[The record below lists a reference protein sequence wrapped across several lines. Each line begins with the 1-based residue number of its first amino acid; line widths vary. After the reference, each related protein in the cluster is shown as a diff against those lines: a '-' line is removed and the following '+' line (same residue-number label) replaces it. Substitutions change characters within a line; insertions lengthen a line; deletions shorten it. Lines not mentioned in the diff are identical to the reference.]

1 MENQKASIKNIA
13 LNYGGIWG
21 ILTIALSVIA
31 YVTDN
36 YLERPTWLT
45 ISGAAIMLGIIV
57 YGLKAF
63 KLENEGYLSIS
74 ESLKTGLAISLIA
87 AIIVTLYNYI
97 FTTFIE
103 PDFVNQS
110 IEIAREQMMTQNPD
124 MTQEQMD
131 MAMGITEKMM
141 TPTIMAA
148 MGIIF
153 TLFLGFIVSLISGLF
168 MKENRPEH

>member
-57 YGLKAF
+57 YGLRAF
-63 KLENEGYLSIS
+63 KLENGGFLSVS

-87 AIIVTLYNYI
+87 AIIGTIYNYV
-97 FTTFIE
+97 FMTFVE

-110 IEIAREQMMTQNPD
+110 IEIAREQMLTQDPG

-153 TLFLGFIVSLISGLF
+153 TLFLGFIVSLIAGLF
-168 MKENRPEH
+168 MKENRPEQ

>member
-1 MENQKASIKNIA
+1 MENQKVSIKKIA
-13 LNYGGIWG
+13 LNYGGVWG
-21 ILTIALSVIA
+21 ISTIALYVIA

-36 YLERPTWLT
+36 YLEQPMWLN

>member
-1 MENQKASIKNIA
+1 MENQKVSIKKIA
-13 LNYGGIWG
+13 LNYGGVWG
-21 ILTIALSVIA
+21 ISTIALYVIA

-36 YLERPTWLT
+36 YLEQPMWLT
-45 ISGAAIMLGIIV
+45 ISGSAIMLGVIV

-103 PDFVNQS
+103 P
-110 IEIAREQMMTQNPD
+110 EQMMTQNPD

>member
-1 MENQKASIKNIA
+1 MENQKASIKTIA

-21 ILTIALSVIA
+21 VLTIALSVIA

-36 YLERPTWLT
+36 YLERPMWLT
-45 ISGAAIMLGIIV
+45 ISGSAIMLGIIV

-63 KLENEGYLSIS
+63 KLENEGFLSVS

-87 AIIVTLYNYI
+87 AIIGTIYNYV
-97 FTTFIE
+97 FMTFIE
-103 PDFVNQS
+103 PDFVSQS
-110 IEIAREQMMTQNPD
+110 IEIAREQMLSQNPD

-141 TPTIMAA
+141 TPMIMSA

-153 TLFLGFIVSLISGLF
+153 TLFLGFITSLIAGLV
-168 MKENRPEH
+168 MKVNRPEN

>member
-1 MENQKASIKNIA
+1 
-13 LNYGGIWG
+13 
-21 ILTIALSVIA
+21 
-31 YVTDN
+31 
-36 YLERPTWLT
+36 
-45 ISGAAIMLGIIV
+45 MLGVIV

-103 PDFVNQS
+103 PDTINQS
-110 IEIAREQMMTQNPD
+110 IEIAREQILTQNPD
-124 MTQEQMD
+124 MTQEQED
-131 MAMGITEKMM
+131 MAMGITKMM
-141 TPTIMAA
+141 FKPTIMAA
-148 MGIIF
+148 MGIIV
-153 TLFLGFIVSLISGLF
+153 TLFFGFIVSLIAGLF

>member
-1 MENQKASIKNIA
+1 MA
-13 LNYGGIWG
+13 
-21 ILTIALSVIA
+21 
-31 YVTDN
+31 
-36 YLERPTWLT
+36 
-45 ISGAAIMLGIIV
+45 
-57 YGLKAF
+57 
-63 KLENEGYLSIS
+63 
-74 ESLKTGLAISLIA
+74 
-87 AIIVTLYNYI
+87 
-97 FTTFIE
+97 FIE